1 MKKTLIAT
9 ALLSLFSVNAAA
21 QSLEEAVA
29 AALDSHPDV
38 REAFTRYKTREAEV
52 KIARAGYLP
61 SLDANAGYGYE
72 KTKTD
77 RGANDELAR
86 RELGLS
92 LVQPLFEGFATS
104 SEVARTSA
112 ERDADRFALLAKAD
126 EIALS
131 VSELYSSVLASQQLE
146 QLARENLEAHQQ
158 IHDQI
163 RKRTEAG
170 VASTSDL
177 SQINARLALAR
188 SNMVAAVNNRIDL
201 DSRFLAVVNERPE
214 ALVLP
219 QPDRS
224 LLPGSLDEALKIGR
238 DNHPG
243 LKSAA
248 MDVEAA
254 KEARERAKSNNYPR
268 LSLELGQKWD
278 NNIDGVKGA
287 NEETQAMLRL
297 RYNLFSGGADRA
309 RTEAAAQQ
317 MGSAEEINSRAHR
330 QLEEGIR
337 LSWAGYELVGEQLN
351 YLREHVESAM
361 ATRNAYQKQFDLGK
375 RSLLDLLD
383 AENELFESRRAFV
396 SGERDFTL
404 SQYRILNATGRLLQS
419 MHVRLPASYQQE
431 G

>member
-29 AALDSHPDV
+29 AALDSNPDV

-146 QLARENLEAHQQ
+146 QLARENLEAHQM

-201 DSRFLAVVNERPE
+201 ESRFLAVVNERPE
-214 ALVLP
+214 ALELP

-254 KEARERAKSNNYPR
+254 KEARERVKSNNYPR

-383 AENELFESRRAFV
+383 AENELFEARRAFV